1 MNQRR
6 KNFIHKNLLTYLPP
20 LLVFLVLSAGNLWM
34 WYQARQISCRL
45 ISSQARSAADQIIT
59 KLNLLIYE
67 RGKDL
72 NHLASIW
79 EDANNNNKEQRFKED
94 ARGILGRE
102 PEYREISR
110 VDSAGNI
117 LSHISNTSD
126 TLISEISFGKH
137 LKALSTD
144 QFELISSPESKESF
158 LAIFRPILSDST
170 EKGNFSTA
178 VVGVMR
184 FDSLMKQLAR
194 GSIPK
199 EFAAEIII
207 DGIQIDLTENMD
219 SLTSSSY
226 SIDDRSE
233 VNFTI
238 GNHDARIIIYP
249 PREGLLASL
258 LYQNRIRLILNT
270 IAALFASSL
279 LAFAIYNFLKQKQV
293 MAKLRESEERY
304 QRLTENA
311 KDIIFRLTL
320 PDGRF
325 EFISPSVTE
334 VTGYTQQE
342 FYSRPLFFKQLMD
355 PGWQKNFEIRWK
367 EILIGNTDPFFEYQI
382 ISKSGE
388 HKWLH
393 QSNVIITEDGV
404 PVALEGI
411 ITDVTAQKKA
421 THEREELIKELEKKN
436 ADLERFIYTVSHE
449 LRQPLITIKGFLGY
463 LEENAQRGEQSM
475 LHQDIMQIIHATE
488 IMQRLLND
496 LISLNR
502 VGLAPQKKENVNIN
516 EIVRQSTD
524 LFKEKIVQRNIK
536 VTIDPLLPDVHGF
549 RSELM
554 ELFQNLIENSIKFTS
569 NKVRPEIHIGFT
581 GSGKEVT
588 FFIRDNGIGF
598 DSRYKDKIFG
608 LFNKLHSDTEGT
620 GVGLALAKRI
630 VEHHGGWIKAES
642 EGPGKGTTIY
652 FTLPTDHS

>member
-1 MNQRR
+1 MSQRR
-6 KNFIHKNLLTYLPP
+6 KNFIHKNLLLYLPP

-34 WYQARQISCRL
+34 WYKTRQISCRL
-45 ISSQARSAADQIIT
+45 LTSQARSAAVQIIT
-59 KLNLLIYE
+59 KLNLLLYE

-79 EDANNNNKEQRFKED
+79 VETYNSDKEQRFEED

-102 PEYREISR
+102 PGYREISK

-117 LSHISNTSD
+117 LSHISNTPD
-126 TLISEISFGKH
+126 TLISEVSFDKH

-144 QFELISSPESKESF
+144 QFELISSLESKESF

-170 EKGNFSTA
+170 EKGKFSTA

-355 PGWQKNFEIRWK
+355 PGWQKNFEIRWE
-367 EILIGNTDPFFEYQI
+367 EILTGNTAPAYEYQI

-411 ITDVTAQKKA
+411 ITDITAQKNA

-463 LEENAQRGEQSM
+463 LEENAQKGEQSM
-475 LHQDIMQIIHATE
+475 LHQDIVQIIHATE

-502 VGLAPQKKENVNIN
+502 VGLAPQKKETVNIY
-516 EIVRQSTD
+516 EIVNQATD
-524 LFKEKIVQRNIK
+524 LFKEKIAQRNIK
-536 VTIDPLLPDVHGF
+536 IIIDPLLPDVYGY

-569 NKVRPEIHIGFT
+569 NKDRPVIHIGFS

-588 FFIRDNGIGF
+588 YFIRDNGIGF
-598 DSRYKDKIFG
+598 HARYKEKIFG

-630 VEHHGGWIKAES
+630 VEHHGGWIRAES
-642 EGPGKGTTIY
+642 KGPDKGTTIY
-652 FTLPTDHS
+652 FTLPIEHS

>member
-1 MNQRR
+1 MSQRR
-6 KNFIHKNLLTYLPP
+6 KNFIHKNLLLYLPP

-45 ISSQARSAADQIIT
+45 LTSQARSAAVQIIT
-59 KLNLLIYE
+59 KLNLLLYE

-79 EDANNNNKEQRFKED
+79 VETYNSDKEQRFEED

-102 PEYREISR
+102 PGYREISK

-117 LSHISNTSD
+117 LSHISNTPD
-126 TLISEISFGKH
+126 TLISEVSFDKH

-170 EKGNFSTA
+170 EKGKFSTA

-184 FDSLMKQLAR
+184 FDTLMKQLAR
-194 GSIPK
+194 GSTPK
-199 EFAAEIII
+199 DFAAEMII

-219 SLTSSSY
+219 DLTSRSY
-226 SIDDRSE
+226 SIADRSE
-233 VNFTI
+233 INFI
-238 GNHDARIIIYP
+238 VGNNDARIIIYP
-249 PREGLLASL
+249 PKKGLLASL

-279 LAFAIYNFLKQKQV
+279 LALAIYNFLKQKQV
-293 MAKLRESEERY
+293 MAELRESEERY

-311 KDIIFRLTL
+311 RDIIFRMSL

-334 VTGYTQQE
+334 VSGYTPQE

-355 PGWQKNFEIRWK
+355 PGWQKNFEIRWE
-367 EILIGNTDPFFEYQI
+367 EILTGNTAPAYEYQI

-411 ITDVTAQKKA
+411 ITDITAQKNA

-463 LEENAQRGEQSM
+463 LEENAQKGEQSM
-475 LHQDIMQIIHATE
+475 LHQDIVQIIHATE

-502 VGLAPQKKENVNIN
+502 VGLAPQKKETVNIY
-516 EIVRQSTD
+516 EIVNQATD
-524 LFKEKIVQRNIK
+524 LFKEKIAQRNIK
-536 VTIDPLLPDVHGF
+536 IIIDPLLPDVYGY

-569 NKVRPEIHIGFT
+569 NKDRPVIHIGFS

-588 FFIRDNGIGF
+588 YFIRDNGIGF
-598 DSRYKDKIFG
+598 HARYKEKIFG

-630 VEHHGGWIKAES
+630 VEHHGGWIRAES
-642 EGPGKGTTIY
+642 KGPDKGTTIY
-652 FTLPTDHS
+652 FTLPIEHS